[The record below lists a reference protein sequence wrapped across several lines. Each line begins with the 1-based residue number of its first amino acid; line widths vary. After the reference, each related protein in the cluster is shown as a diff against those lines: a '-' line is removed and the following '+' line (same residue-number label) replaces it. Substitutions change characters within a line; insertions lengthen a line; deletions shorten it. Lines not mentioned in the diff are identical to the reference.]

1 MYVFCLSCPSA
12 TFALQHGGF
21 VPREW
26 LSAKGLLLIFCRAP
40 SSLRYTL
47 APQQTIFTRKSA
59 FQRRGINSTFLVFNL
74 ECNLTHER
82 LVISCA
88 ADYASFHEMY
98 DALVVKKEVE
108 GILADIYTASY
119 YMEKVGDSRL
129 AVTMFF
135 TSQRSI
141 GFAVGRQDF
150 KSHSACLRDL
160 FKYRQRDIK
169 KIILRH
175 TQALHVSHV

>member
-1 MYVFCLSCPSA
+1 MFVLSQCDVCSPTRRFCTTWMAICKGPIVDL
-12 TFALQHGGF
+12 LQ
-21 VPREW
+21 
-26 LSAKGLLLIFCRAP
+26 S
-40 SSLRYTL
+40 
-47 APQQTIFTRKSA
+47 TIFASVYTRTIANHIYSKER
-59 FQRRGINSTFLVFNL
+59 FPTWGINSTFLVFNL

-82 LVISCA
+82 LVISYA

-150 KSHSACLRDL
+150 KSHSTCLRNL

>member
-1 MYVFCLSCPSA
+1 M
-12 TFALQHGGF
+12 
-21 VPREW
+21 
-26 LSAKGLLLIFCRAP
+26 
-40 SSLRYTL
+40 
-47 APQQTIFTRKSA
+47 
-59 FQRRGINSTFLVFNL
+59 

-82 LVISCA
+82 LVISYA
-88 ADYASFHEMY
+88 ADYTSFNEMY
-98 DALVVKKEVE
+98 DALVVKEEVE

-119 YMEKVGDSRL
+119 YMDKVGDSRL

-141 GFAVGRQDF
+141 GFAFGRPDF
-150 KSHSACLRDL
+150 EFLSDCLRDL